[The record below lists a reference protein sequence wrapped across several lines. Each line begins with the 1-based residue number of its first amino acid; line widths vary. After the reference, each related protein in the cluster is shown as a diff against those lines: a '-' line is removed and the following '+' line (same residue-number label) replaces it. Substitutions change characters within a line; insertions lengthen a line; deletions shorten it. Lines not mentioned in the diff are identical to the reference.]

1 MRAGGVRGV
10 RPKKVGWVEVGTDRS
25 FQTSLF
31 LLHPPK
37 IQSPVAVFFR
47 QSVVHRM
54 GRRGEKKRRGRMGSQ
69 KKRGGE
75 RVGVV

>member
-1 MRAGGVRGV
+1 M
-10 RPKKVGWVEVGTDRS
+10 GWGEGGTDRS

-37 IQSPVAVFFR
+37 IQSPVAVFFSPVCCT
-47 QSVVHRM
+47 QD
-54 GRRGEKKRRGRMGSQ
+54 GEEGEKEEKRKDGFTKEEG
-69 KKRGGE
+69 KRA

>member
-1 MRAGGVRGV
+1 MRGV
-10 RPKKVGWVEVGTDRS
+10 RPKKVGWGEGGTDRS

-54 GRRGEKKRRGRMGSQ
+54 GRRGEREEKRKDGFT
-69 KKRGGE
+69 KEE
-75 RVGVV
+75 RRRESRCGLN